1 MVVPL
6 KGGKPRNAIA
16 EESFRKINDDIFKD
30 ARVAC
35 KYCQKE
41 LDKNT
46 SRLQNHLDV
55 CKSYQEA
62 VKLGQTPG
70 ALHAPKIGLSSKS
83 LLSFVPVYKK
93 ELSIEQERPRRCI

>member
-1 MVVPL
+1 MAVPL
-6 KGGKPRNAIA
+6 KGGKSHNAIV
-16 EESFRKINDDIFKD
+16 EESFRKINDDRFKG
-30 ARVAC
+30 ARAAC

-41 LDKNT
+41 FDKNT

-70 ALHAPKIGLSSKS
+70 ALRAPDN
-83 LLSFVPVYKK
+83 
-93 ELSIEQERPRRCI
+93 